1 MIHYH
6 ISYHKK
12 KYHCICGMDKY
23 GQVTTGSLSKNLHR
37 HLPPCC
43 PTAVGYW
50 KWILANSLSSTSV
63 RILRLPVSGS
73 LGQPF
78 CKLCDPVRCDSAIRS
93 PASKTENGNATPLQY
108 GTTSISNMTW
118 PWAVHHNCESCVCVI
133 LIIDYDYWY
142 SDLNLIWLVEL
153 EPFEWLQ
160 SSVFSPSC
168 TAHIRRKFPSIDSKP
183 AT

>member
-1 MIHYH
+1 MLVQYQCQYSFRINFSQCHYQCSETMILEQILILCFLYYNILYYLNCSWHDSLSYL
-6 ISYHKK
+6 ISLK

-108 GTTSISNMTW
+108 GTTSVSNMT
-118 PWAVHHNCESCVCVI
+118 
-133 LIIDYDYWY
+133 
-142 SDLNLIWLVEL
+142 
-153 EPFEWLQ
+153 
-160 SSVFSPSC
+160 
-168 TAHIRRKFPSIDSKP
+168 
-183 AT
+183 